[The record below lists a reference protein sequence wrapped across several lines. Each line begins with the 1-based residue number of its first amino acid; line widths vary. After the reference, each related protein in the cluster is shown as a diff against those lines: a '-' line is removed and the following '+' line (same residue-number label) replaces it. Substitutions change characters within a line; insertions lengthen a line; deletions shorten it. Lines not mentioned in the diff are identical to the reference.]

1 MITSLTTR
9 YRVVFALSL
18 VLCVLLVSGVP
29 VDAKRTS
36 LFVVSGGKNVQSDN
50 QYHPFEIKEQRDNYV
65 ASTKVDNGRII
76 ESNCIFQRKPTM
88 NSN

>member
-9 YRVVFALSL
+9 YRMVFTLSL

-29 VDAKRTS
+29 VDVKTTS
-36 LFVVSGGKNVQSDN
+36 RFVDSGGKNAQWDN
-50 QYHPFEIKEQRDNYV
+50 QHHPFETKEQRDNYV
-65 ASTKVDNGRII
+65 ASAKVDNGRII